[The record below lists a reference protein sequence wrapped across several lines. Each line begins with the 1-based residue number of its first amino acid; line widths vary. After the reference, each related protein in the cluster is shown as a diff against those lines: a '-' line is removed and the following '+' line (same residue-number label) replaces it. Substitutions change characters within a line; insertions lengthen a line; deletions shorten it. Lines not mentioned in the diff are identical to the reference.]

1 MTVETRGSGEPD
13 WLGPI
18 SMGDA
23 SGRTMTTAVSP
34 PRHTKKWHVPVGRWW
49 ERPRAALPSGIIGAC
64 FASPEPDRN
73 MVKSSVTIG

>member
-23 SGRTMTTAVSP
+23 SGRTMTTAVSLLDTP
-34 PRHTKKWHVPVGRWW
+34 KKKACPGWAMVGAVAGRATERHHRRLLRFAGT
-49 ERPRAALPSGIIGAC
+49 RP
-64 FASPEPDRN
+64 
-73 MVKSSVTIG
+73 